1 MRTINVLIN
10 KGEFLIDALKREGY
24 NEIQS
29 NVILAKTLTGIG
41 ATHCELFQAKRHSI
55 IIEPNVPVI
64 IGKTEREDGLL
75 PVYAL
80 CTKSEIKKYL
90 NNKSITYKKL
100 ITTPESFKNI
110 KEAAQ
115 ELNINIFKEYFC
127 LFDECEKIT
136 QDVDY
141 RPRISQPI
149 NDFFKFDRK
158 ALVSAT
164 PLQMRHPAL
173 REQGFEL
180 WKITPT
186 FDYRKDM
193 SLIVT
198 RSFNRTVM
206 QQLRELSRNS
216 KCVCLFYNTT
226 QGINEMINFL
236 LSHNVIK
243 EDEYKVFCSKESVKK
258 LKGCDFKRS
267 YENLDLPL
275 AKFNF
280 FTCRFFSAV
289 DIFTTTKPDV
299 LLLSNCNIPHSIVD
313 PFTEAIQAQG
323 RFRNKYEDGNT
334 YNLLTVISNT
344 NEEMEIKTDEEI
356 DSTIRQYEVTHCS
369 LMERYS
375 EATTD
380 TDKKAILKDM
390 ERVNYALL
398 LDEEKHLNYF
408 SVDNLYNEERVKRYY
423 TSAINLRNAYLAT
436 GHFNINFTDDT
447 KGVGEDDKMYMR
459 KASKK
464 DLWKKI
470 VSHLERLRQLQ
481 ATEPDYDMD
490 AQTEILKEF
499 EDAEYIINAYNT
511 IGKAGIE
518 QADYQKG
525 KMDKMIKSYGE
536 QQAKEK
542 RFEASVLI
550 DIWREFQPEIERK
563 EYIPIKSIRERL
575 KVIFKAHGIFFKE
588 YGIKAGTEKVYFTLT
603 DHTIKD
609 YYDES
614 CLSNAKGGAYRL
626 IAMKPELV
634 EKISKL
640 I

>member
-1 MRTINVLIN
+1 MRTKNLLIN
-10 KGEFLIDALKREGY
+10 KGEFLIDALQREKY
-24 NEIQS
+24 DEIPS

-64 IGKTEREDGLL
+64 IGKTEGQDNFL
-75 PVYAL
+75 PVYAP
-80 CTKSEIKKYL
+80 TTVPQIKKYL
-90 NNKSITYKKL
+90 SNPSITYKKL

-110 KEAAQ
+110 KKAAQ

-149 NDFFKFDRK
+149 NDFFKFERK

-186 FDYRKDM
+186 FDYRKNM
-193 SLIVT
+193 NLIVT

-206 QQLRELSRNS
+206 QQLRELSHSS

-236 LSHNVIK
+236 LSHGVIK

-258 LKGCDFKRS
+258 LKSCSFRHS
-267 YENLDLPL
+267 YENLEFPL

-299 LLLSNCNIPHSIVD
+299 VILSNCNIPHSIID

-323 RFRNKYEDGNT
+323 RFRNKYRDGNT
-334 YNLLTVISNT
+334 YNSLTVISNT
-344 NEEMEIKTDEEI
+344 NEEMEIMTDEEI

-380 TDKKAILKDM
+380 TDKKAILKES

-398 LDEEKHLNYF
+398 LDEEKNLNYF

-423 TSAINLRNAYLAT
+423 TSAINLRDAYLGT
-436 GHFNINFTDDT
+436 EHFNIAFTDDT

-459 KASKK
+459 KASTKN
-464 DLWKKI
+464 LWKKI

-481 ATEPDYDMD
+481 ATDPNYDID
-490 AQTEILKEF
+490 TPTEILKEF
-499 EDAEYIINAYNT
+499 EDAEYIINAYNI

-525 KMDKMIKSYGE
+525 KMNKMIKSYGE

-542 RFEASVLI
+542 RFAASVVR
-550 DIWREFQPEIERK
+550 DIWKEFQPEVERE
-563 EYIPIKSIRERL
+563 EYIPIKEIRERL

-588 YGIKAGTEKVYFTLT
+588 YGIKARAEKVYFTLT
-603 DHTIKD
+603 DYTIED
-609 YYDES
+609 YYDEP
-614 CLSNAKGGAYRL
+614 CMSNAKGGEYRL

>member
-1 MRTINVLIN
+1 
-10 KGEFLIDALKREGY
+10 
-24 NEIQS
+24 
-29 NVILAKTLTGIG
+29 
-41 ATHCELFQAKRHSI
+41 
-55 IIEPNVPVI
+55 
-64 IGKTEREDGLL
+64 
-75 PVYAL
+75 
-80 CTKSEIKKYL
+80 
-90 NNKSITYKKL
+90 
-100 ITTPESFKNI
+100 
-110 KEAAQ
+110 
-115 ELNINIFKEYFC
+115 
-127 LFDECEKIT
+127 
-136 QDVDY
+136 
-141 RPRISQPI
+141 
-149 NDFFKFDRK
+149 
-158 ALVSAT
+158 
-164 PLQMRHPAL
+164 
-173 REQGFEL
+173 
-180 WKITPT
+180 
-186 FDYRKDM
+186 
-193 SLIVT
+193 
-198 RSFNRTVM
+198 
-206 QQLRELSRNS
+206 
-216 KCVCLFYNTT
+216 
-226 QGINEMINFL
+226 MINFL

-536 QQAKEK
+536 QHQAK
-542 RFEASVLI
+542 
-550 DIWREFQPEIERK
+550 
-563 EYIPIKSIRERL
+563 
-575 KVIFKAHGIFFKE
+575 
-588 YGIKAGTEKVYFTLT
+588 
-603 DHTIKD
+603 
-609 YYDES
+609 
-614 CLSNAKGGAYRL
+614 
-626 IAMKPELV
+626 
-634 EKISKL
+634 SKT
-640 I
+640 

>member
-1 MRTINVLIN
+1 MRTRNLLIN
-10 KGEFLIDALKREGY
+10 KGEFLIDALQREGY
-24 NEIQS
+24 NEIPS

-64 IGKTEREDGLL
+64 IGKTDGQDGLL

-80 CTKSEIKKYL
+80 CTKSQIKKYL
-90 NNKSITYKKL
+90 NNPSITLKKL
-100 ITTPESFKNI
+100 ITTPEGFKKI

-149 NDFFKFDRK
+149 NDFFKFERK

-164 PLQMRHPAL
+164 PLQIRHPAL

-258 LKGCDFKRS
+258 LKSCSFRHS
-267 YENLDLPL
+267 YENLDFPL

-299 LLLSNCNIPHSIVD
+299 VILSNCNIPHSIVD
-313 PFTEAIQAQG
+313 PFTETIQAQG
-323 RFRNKYEDGNT
+323 RFRNKYDDGNT
-334 YNLLTVISNT
+334 YNSLTVISNT
-344 NEEMEIKTDEEI
+344 NEEMEIMTDEEI

-380 TDKKAILKDM
+380 IDKKAILKES

-398 LDEEKHLNYF
+398 LDEENNLNYF

-423 TSAINLRNAYLAT
+423 TSAINLRDAYLAT
-436 GHFNINFTDDT
+436 EHFNIAFTDDT

-459 KASKK
+459 KASTKN
-464 DLWKKI
+464 LWKKI

-481 ATEPDYDMD
+481 ATDPNYDID
-490 AQTEILKEF
+490 TPTEILKEF

-525 KMDKMIKSYGE
+525 KMNKMIKSYGE

-542 RFEASVLI
+542 RFAASVVR
-550 DIWREFQPEIERK
+550 DIWKEFQPEVERE
-563 EYIPIKSIRERL
+563 EYIPIKEIRERL

-588 YGIKAGTEKVYFTLT
+588 YGIKAGAEKVYFTLT
-603 DHTIKD
+603 DYTIED
-609 YYDES
+609 YYDEP
-614 CLSNAKGGAYRL
+614 CMSNAKGGEYRL

>member
-1 MRTINVLIN
+1 M
-10 KGEFLIDALKREGY
+10 
-24 NEIQS
+24 
-29 NVILAKTLTGIG
+29 
-41 ATHCELFQAKRHSI
+41 
-55 IIEPNVPVI
+55 
-64 IGKTEREDGLL
+64 
-75 PVYAL
+75 
-80 CTKSEIKKYL
+80 
-90 NNKSITYKKL
+90 
-100 ITTPESFKNI
+100 
-110 KEAAQ
+110 
-115 ELNINIFKEYFC
+115 
-127 LFDECEKIT
+127 
-136 QDVDY
+136 
-141 RPRISQPI
+141 
-149 NDFFKFDRK
+149 
-158 ALVSAT
+158 
-164 PLQMRHPAL
+164 
-173 REQGFEL
+173 
-180 WKITPT
+180 
-186 FDYRKDM
+186 
-193 SLIVT
+193 
-198 RSFNRTVM
+198 
-206 QQLRELSRNS
+206 
-216 KCVCLFYNTT
+216 
-226 QGINEMINFL
+226 
-236 LSHNVIK
+236 
-243 EDEYKVFCSKESVKK
+243 
-258 LKGCDFKRS
+258 
-267 YENLDLPL
+267 
-275 AKFNF
+275 
-280 FTCRFFSAV
+280 
-289 DIFTTTKPDV
+289 
-299 LLLSNCNIPHSIVD
+299 
-313 PFTEAIQAQG
+313 
-323 RFRNKYEDGNT
+323 
-334 YNLLTVISNT
+334 
-344 NEEMEIKTDEEI
+344 
-356 DSTIRQYEVTHCS
+356 
-369 LMERYS
+369 
-375 EATTD
+375 
-380 TDKKAILKDM
+380 
-390 ERVNYALL
+390 
-398 LDEEKHLNYF
+398 
-408 SVDNLYNEERVKRYY
+408 KRYY
-423 TSAINLRNAYLAT
+423 TSAINLRDAYLAT

-542 RFEASVLI
+542 RFEASVVR
-550 DIWREFQPEIERK
+550 DIWKEFQPEVERE

>member
-1 MRTINVLIN
+1 
-10 KGEFLIDALKREGY
+10 
-24 NEIQS
+24 
-29 NVILAKTLTGIG
+29 
-41 ATHCELFQAKRHSI
+41 
-55 IIEPNVPVI
+55 
-64 IGKTEREDGLL
+64 
-75 PVYAL
+75 
-80 CTKSEIKKYL
+80 
-90 NNKSITYKKL
+90 
-100 ITTPESFKNI
+100 
-110 KEAAQ
+110 
-115 ELNINIFKEYFC
+115 
-127 LFDECEKIT
+127 
-136 QDVDY
+136 
-141 RPRISQPI
+141 
-149 NDFFKFDRK
+149 
-158 ALVSAT
+158 
-164 PLQMRHPAL
+164 
-173 REQGFEL
+173 
-180 WKITPT
+180 
-186 FDYRKDM
+186 
-193 SLIVT
+193 
-198 RSFNRTVM
+198 
-206 QQLRELSRNS
+206 
-216 KCVCLFYNTT
+216 
-226 QGINEMINFL
+226 MINFL
-236 LSHNVIK
+236 LSRNVIK
-243 EDEYKVFCSKESVKK
+243 EEEYKVFCSKESVEK
-258 LKGCDFKRS
+258 LKDCSFRHS

-423 TSAINLRNAYLAT
+423 TSAINLRDAYLAT

-542 RFEASVLI
+542 
-550 DIWREFQPEIERK
+550 D
-563 EYIPIKSIRERL
+563 L
-575 KVIFKAHGIFFKE
+575 KHP
-588 YGIKAGTEKVYFTLT
+588 L
-603 DHTIKD
+603 
-609 YYDES
+609 
-614 CLSNAKGGAYRL
+614 
-626 IAMKPELV
+626 
-634 EKISKL
+634 
-640 I
+640 